1 MEISVN
7 ALLKWHTE
15 EEKAS
20 IDRVLYV
27 SQPSNIVVTINVL
40 LPTALPVT
48 HQYTDIFSAIQNLDA
63 SIITQEPLALPQL
76 PDEPS
81 SDCKARIYKHWQTRV
96 QKALMHRNAAWEVIE
111 PIVSR
116 VEIFDSDER
125 GKLIKERVK
134 SCRISKVMVY
144 HYLRCYWRYGMVK
157 DALLPHYPN
166 SGGKGKQREP
176 KAKKLGRPN
185 EASKTGG
192 DAGVNVD
199 RHIRHKFFVG
209 TKKFYSN
216 SKKYPLRTV
225 YRKILAEYF
234 IDNDKGINDNHSK
247 LSESIHVPTFRQ
259 FRYWFEHYGNPL
271 EALRKRLGERRYQRT
286 IHVPLSNVTDITFGP
301 GECFEVDATIADTY
315 LVSSLNPCWI
325 IGRPVIYIVK
335 DVFSRLVVGF
345 SITLEGPSWLGAMLA
360 LENAVANKV
369 TFCREHGIEITE
381 DQWPS
386 HHLPKRLRAD
396 RGEFE
401 GYNADNLVDGLNIKV
416 QNTAPYRPEWK
427 AIIERDFGLCNERF
441 IHFIPGSVR
450 ALERGDNDYR
460 LQACLTLRDMRQL
473 MIYRILEYNHSHS
486 LEDYD
491 LDEDMIRDCVP
502 TYPIDLWR
510 WGIKNR
516 VGCLRTL
523 PIDQVR
529 KNLLYKAEG
538 SVTRDGIRFT
548 GLRYTCTTAKKDS
561 WFVKA
566 RLKGSW
572 KIPIFY
578 DPRCIDIVF
587 FRHSSGDM
595 EECYLLDREK
605 AFRKRSLYEVEDYA
619 AYKRKERLLSQS
631 SEILAAI
638 SFDRK
643 IDEIVNRAAER
654 QKTAMTQSKSES
666 KSARLR
672 GMRPYRQREREMER
686 QTSAWFSVE
695 TQELSL
701 SPVLPETET
710 MLKANPPEQQQPI
723 TSATRFDTIRRIRNE
738 QKEGNHEQQ

>member
-7 ALLKWHTE
+7 ALLKWHTAQE
-15 EEKAS
+15 NVS
-20 IDRVLYV
+20 IDRVLHV
-27 SQPSNIVVTINVL
+27 NQPANIVVTINVL

-48 HQYTDIFSAIQNLDA
+48 HQYTDISSALQSLDA
-63 SIITQEPLALPQL
+63 SIITQEPLPFPQL

-81 SDCKARIYKHWQTRV
+81 SDCKARIYKHWQIRV
-96 QKALMHRNAAWEVIE
+96 QKALIRRNAAWEVIE
-111 PIVSR
+111 PLIS
-116 VEIFDSDER
+116 ETGIFDSDER
-125 GKLIKERVK
+125 GELIKKRVK
-134 SCRISKVMVY
+134 DCKISRVMIY
-144 HYLRCYWRYGMVK
+144 HYLRCYWRYGMIK
-157 DALLPHYPN
+157 DALLPHHPN
-166 SGGKGKQREP
+166 SGGRGKQREP
-176 KAKKLGRPN
+176 KEKKLGRPN
-185 EASKTGG
+185 QAVQTGG
-192 DAGVNVD
+192 DVGVNVD

-216 SKKYPLRTV
+216 SYKYPLRTV

-234 IDNDKGINDNHSK
+234 IDNNTNTNDTQCKS
-247 LSESIHVPTFRQ
+247 SESIPIPTFKQ

-271 EALRKRLGERRYQRT
+271 EALRKRLGERRFQRT
-286 IHVPLSNVTDITFGP
+286 IHVPLHNVTNMTFGP

-381 DQWPS
+381 DQWPA

-401 GYNADNLVDGLNIKV
+401 GYNADNLADGLNIKV

-441 IHFIPGSVR
+441 IHFVPGAVR
-450 ALERGDNDYR
+450 DLERGDKDYR

-486 LEDYD
+486 LKDYD
-491 LDEDMIRDCVP
+491 LDEDMIHDRVP

-538 SVTRDGIRFT
+538 SVTREGIRFT
-548 GLRYTCTTAKKDS
+548 GLRYTCATAKKDS

-572 KIPIFY
+572 KVPIFY
-578 DPRCIDIVF
+578 DPRRMDIVF
-587 FRHSSGDM
+587 LKHSSGDM

-605 AFRKRSLYEVEDYA
+605 AFRKRSWYEIEDYA
-619 AYKRKERLLSQS
+619 AYKRKERLSLQS
-631 SEILAAI
+631 SELLAAV

-643 IDEIVNRAAER
+643 IDEIVSRATER
-654 QKTAMTQSKSES
+654 QKIAMAQSQPES
-666 KSARLR
+666 KNARLR

-686 QTSAWFSVE
+686 HTSAWFSPE

-701 SPVLPETET
+701 SSSLPETEASPQV
-710 MLKANPPEQQQPI
+710 KPPKQEPI
-723 TSATRFDTIRRIRNE
+723 ITPSTSFDTIRRIRNE